1 MAWAKGVA
9 RLLETED
16 ADLVQRAAVLM
27 GLADEIERRL
37 APGVPGIVTCTV
49 RARETVVRAPV
60 TPGWWLERSEKR
72 FRTVFGRRLR
82 VETAE
87 GKT

>member
-9 RLLETED
+9 RLLEPED
-16 ADLVQRAAVLM
+16 ADLVQRAAVAL

-37 APGVPGIVTCTV
+37 APGVPGIVSCTV
-49 RARETVVRAPV
+49 KAREIVVRAPV
-60 TPGWWLERSEKR
+60 QSGWWLQRSEER
-72 FRTVFGRRLR
+72 FRSVFGRQLR

-87 GKT
+87 VKA